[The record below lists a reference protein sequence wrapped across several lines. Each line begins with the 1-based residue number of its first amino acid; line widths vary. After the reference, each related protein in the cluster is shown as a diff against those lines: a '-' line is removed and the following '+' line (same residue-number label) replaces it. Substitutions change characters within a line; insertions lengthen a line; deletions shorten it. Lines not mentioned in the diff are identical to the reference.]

1 MSSVQEQ
8 KDCFNFAIQWIL
20 VVPKFRMF
28 AFLAPKYVTISNQ
41 IILLRVSLV
50 LTHSFFH
57 FQTEHHARS
66 IVGIIEAHHCT
77 LCNDK
82 CCKYDVIHAC
92 VQVCMHL
99 CIYLYAYIYI
109 CCLLIYIIYGI
120 YNYIYK
126 RVAYMQL
133 FMHR

>member
-50 LTHSFFH
+50 LTHSLFFISR
-57 FQTEHHARS
+57 QNITQ
-66 IVGIIEAHHCT
+66 
-77 LCNDK
+77 DP
-82 CCKYDVIHAC
+82 
-92 VQVCMHL
+92 
-99 CIYLYAYIYI
+99 
-109 CCLLIYIIYGI
+109 LL
-120 YNYIYK
+120 
-126 RVAYMQL
+126 V
-133 FMHR
+133 